1 MRGKAAFYTSRLARR
16 DSATLPLAAG
26 WQARPGALVRSL
38 ARFVVPSCPMQRLLL
53 CLIAIA
59 AWLPPGAA
67 NAQTTG
73 DVRARIE
80 TSMGDFVVEL
90 YASRAPVTVANFL
103 EYVRAG
109 HYEGTIFHRVI
120 SNFVAQG
127 GGYDEKFAEK
137 PTRPDIPNES
147 GNGLSNRRGTIG
159 MARTSNP
166 HSANAQFY
174 INLAD
179 NPTLDPQPT
188 RWGYAVFGR
197 VVEGMEVVD
206 AIGAVAT
213 GEVGPF
219 DQDAPLK
226 PVVIR
231 RIVVLE

>member
-1 MRGKAAFYTSRLARR
+1 
-16 DSATLPLAAG
+16 
-26 WQARPGALVRSL
+26 
-38 ARFVVPSCPMQRLLL
+38 MQRVLL

-59 AWLPPGAA
+59 ALLPIGAA
-67 NAQTTG
+67 KSQTAG
-73 DVRARIE
+73 DLRVRIE
-80 TSMGDFVVEL
+80 TSMGDFVVAL
-90 YASRAPVTVANFL
+90 DATRAPLTVANFL

-109 HYEGTIFHRVI
+109 HYDGTIFHRVI

-137 PTRPDIPNES
+137 PTRPAIPNES

-159 MARTSNP
+159 MARTSDP

-188 RWGYAVFGR
+188 RWGYAVFGQ

-219 DQDAPLK
+219 DTDAPLK
-226 PVVIR
+226 PIVIQR
-231 RIVVLE
+231 VSILE